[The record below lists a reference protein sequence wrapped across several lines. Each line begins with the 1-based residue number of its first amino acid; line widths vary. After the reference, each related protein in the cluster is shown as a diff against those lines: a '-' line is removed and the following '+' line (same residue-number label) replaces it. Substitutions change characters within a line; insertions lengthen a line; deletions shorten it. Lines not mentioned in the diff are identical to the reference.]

1 MRIFIWILQVA
12 LAGLFLMAGFAKG
25 FQPVEALHANISWA
39 RDIPLWVPRLAGF
52 SEILGAIGV
61 ILPAVTRIKPGLVP
75 LAAGGLALVMALAI
89 VFHLTRGEFG
99 LLVGPLALF
108 ALAAFV
114 GFARLKLAPIA
125 PRYAEANIPS

>member
-1 MRIFIWILQVA
+1 MF
-12 LAGLFLMAGFAKG
+12 LFVGTLKG
-25 FQPVEALHANISWA
+25 FQPVEVLHANIPWA
-39 RDIPLWVPRLAGF
+39 QDVPLWVLRQVGF
-52 SEILGAIGV
+52 PEILGAIGV

-99 LLVGPLALF
+99 LMVGPLVLF

-114 GFARLKLAPIA
+114 GYARLKLAPIT
-125 PRYAEANIPS
+125 PR

>member
-1 MRIFIWILQVA
+1 MG
-12 LAGLFLMAGFAKG
+12 LAGLFLMAGFFKG
-25 FQPVEALHANISWA
+25 FQPVEELHANIPWSQ
-39 RDIPLWVPRLAGF
+39 DLPLWMLRLIGF
-52 SEILGAIGV
+52 SEILGVIGV

-99 LLVGPLALF
+99 LLGGPLGLF

-114 GFARLKLAPIA
+114 GYARLKLAPIA
-125 PRYAEANIPS
+125 PR

>member
-12 LAGLFLMAGFAKG
+12 LAGLFILAGFAKG
-25 FQPVEALHANISWA
+25 FQPVEALHANIPWA
-39 RDIPLWVPRLAGF
+39 QDVPLWLLRLIGF
-52 SEILGAIGV
+52 SEILGANGV
-61 ILPAVTRIKPGLVP
+61 ILPAVTRIKPGLTP

-99 LLVGPLALF
+99 LLGGPLALF

-114 GFARLKLAPIA
+114 GYARLKLVPIA
-125 PRYAEANIPS
+125 PR

>member
-1 MRIFIWILQVA
+1 M
-12 LAGLFLMAGFAKG
+12 
-25 FQPVEALHANISWA
+25 
-39 RDIPLWVPRLAGF
+39 PRLAGF

-75 LAAGGLALVMALAI
+75 LAAGGLALVI

-99 LLVGPLALF
+99 LMVGPLGWF

-114 GFARLKLAPIA
+114 GNARLKLAPIA
-125 PRYAEANIPS
+125 PR